1 LAGVS
6 LCAFPGKKGME
17 EERKIAGVKERNG
30 GRMND
35 SWSERKEWRKKE
47 R

>member
-1 LAGVS
+1 MEEERKIAGVKES
-6 LCAFPGKKGME
+6 ME

-30 GRMND
+30 GRKRG
-35 SWSERKEWRKKE
+35 SWNVRKEWRKKE

>member
-1 LAGVS
+1 
-6 LCAFPGKKGME
+6 ME
-17 EERKIAGVKERNG
+17 EERNIAGVKERNG
-30 GRMND
+30 GRKKD